1 MRCRDSIVL
10 TDGNCGL
17 TSDAIYLHGFTTAGG
32 HIAIETIQT
41 NIPELENAGR
51 LTFNSSVVPV
61 RSEWEAEIIGLLQ
74 TADFTDEPP
83 FVRKDTM
90 SYRPGPITGRVAL
103 EQLRDRLVAYLE
115 SEEYVDIATNG
126 PRKAQPPWRFL
137 Q

>member
-17 TSDAIYLHGFTTAGG
+17 TGDGTYLHGFTTAGE
-32 HIAIETIQT
+32 HIAIERIQA

-61 RSEWEAEIIGLLQ
+61 RSEWEAEIIALLRA
-74 TADFTDEPP
+74 ADCADEPP
-83 FVRKDTM
+83 FTREDTM

-103 EQLRDRLVAYLE
+103 EQLRDRLVEYLE
-115 SEEYVDIATNG
+115 SDEYVDIATNG